1 MFVRRCLLVVLF
13 AGFFVAASKDAE
25 ARLFGRRNGGGSA
38 TGAHMDYTPTE
49 YSTEKRFYNATMSLQ
64 DIAYMRAQWMAHQ
77 SSLDHGIDT
86 WTKAPPFP
94 GEVGEG
100 IGSSTGANPKEC
112 ATCIVGSEVVADASC
127 RSRSGILYR
136 VRFFRW

>member
-1 MFVRRCLLVVLF
+1 MFVRCCLLVAISVGSFL
-13 AGFFVAASKDAE
+13 AVPDDAE
-25 ARLFGRRNGGGSA
+25 ARLFGRRSRGASA
-38 TGAHMDYTPTE
+38 TGAHMEYVPTS

-77 SSLDHGIDT
+77 ESLDHGIDT
-86 WTKAPPFP
+86 WTTAPPYP
-94 GEVGEG
+94 SEVGEG
-100 IGSSTGANPKEC
+100 IGSFGGADPTDC
-112 ATCIVGSEVVADASC
+112 STCIVGSKVVADASC